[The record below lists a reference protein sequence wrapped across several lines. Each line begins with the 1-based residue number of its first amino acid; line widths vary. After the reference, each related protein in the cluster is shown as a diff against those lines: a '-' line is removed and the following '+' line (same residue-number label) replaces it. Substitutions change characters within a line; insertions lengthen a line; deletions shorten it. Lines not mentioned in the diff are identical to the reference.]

1 MWHKPLTPAQLRE
14 RLTSGCAELGL
25 ALPPE
30 SIDRLLDYIALLDKW
45 NQAYNLTAVRDPGEM
60 VTRHLLDSLAV
71 APHLTGQ
78 RIIDVGTG
86 AGLPG
91 IPLAI
96 LFPERQFVL
105 LDSNGKKTRFLVQAK
120 ASLGLDN
127 VTVIH
132 SRVEEYRPEE
142 PFDTVIARAFAALT
156 DILSLCRHLV
166 AKEGAVL
173 AMKGDASEAGS
184 VPEGFRLA
192 GLIALNVPGLAHEK
206 RHLIRVIHAE

>member
-1 MWHKPLTPAQLRE
+1 MAATPAQQRE
-14 RLTSGCAELGL
+14 RLTSGCAALGL
-25 ALPPE
+25 ALPPA
-30 SIDRLLDYIALLDKW
+30 STDRLLDYIALLAKW

-142 PFDTVIARAFAALT
+142 PFDTVIARPFAALT

-173 AMKGDASEAGS
+173 AMKGDASEAEL

-206 RHLIRVIHAE
+206 RHLIRVIHA

>member
-14 RLTSGCAELGL
+14 RLTSGCTALGL
-25 ALPPE
+25 NLPPP
-30 SIDRLLDYIALLDKW
+30 SIERLLDYIALLDKW

-173 AMKGDASEAGS
+173 AMKGDASEAEL

>member
-1 MWHKPLTPAQLRE
+1 MAQGEVITAHHRE
-14 RLTSGCAELGL
+14 LLASGCRALGL
-25 ALPPE
+25 VVAPQVQQK
-30 SIDRLLDYIALLDKW
+30 LLDYLALLVKW

-60 VTRHLLDSLAV
+60 VTRHLLDSLTV

-91 IPLAI
+91 IPLSL

-127 VTVIH
+127 VTVVH
-132 SRVEEYRPEE
+132 SRVEEYRPSE
-142 PFDTVIARAFAALT
+142 PFDTVIARAFAALA
-156 DILSLCRHLV
+156 DILALCHHLL
-166 AKEGAVL
+166 APSGSIL
-173 AMKGDASEAGS
+173 AMKGGASEAET
-184 VPEGFRLA
+184 VPAGFHLA
-192 GLIALNVPGLAHEK
+192 EIVTLKVPGLTHEQ
-206 RHLIRVIHAE
+206 RHLIRVLHDV

>member
-1 MWHKPLTPAQLRE
+1 MAVNPAQLRE
-14 RLTSGCAELGL
+14 RLTSGCIALGL
-25 ALPPE
+25 AVPPE
-30 SIDRLLDYIALLDKW
+30 AIDRLLDYIALLTKW
-45 NQAYNLTAVRDPGEM
+45 NQAYNLTAVRDPDEM

-96 LFPERQFVL
+96 LFPERHFVL

-127 VTVIH
+127 VTVVH

-156 DILSLCRHLV
+156 DILSLCRHLI
-166 AKEGAVL
+166 ANEGAVL
-173 AMKGDASEAGS
+173 AMKGDAAEAELL
-184 VPEGFRLA
+184 PAGFRLT
-192 GLIALNVPGLAHEK
+192 GVVALTVPGLAHEK
-206 RHLIRVIHAE
+206 RHLIRVVRAE

>member
-14 RLTSGCAELGL
+14 RLTSGCTALGL
-25 ALPPE
+25 ELPPS

-71 APHLTGQ
+71 APHLAGQ

-96 LFPERQFVL
+96 LFPERRFVL

-156 DILSLCRHLV
+156 DILTLCRHLV
-166 AKEGAVL
+166 ADEGAVL
-173 AMKGDASEAGS
+173 AMKGGAAEAEM
-184 VPEGFRLA
+184 VPAGFRVA
-192 GLIALNVPGLAHEK
+192 ELIALNVPGLAHEK
-206 RHLIRVIHAE
+206 RHLIRVTHAE

>member
-1 MWHKPLTPAQLRE
+1 MAATPDQLRE
-14 RLTSGCAELGL
+14 RLDSGCAALGL
-25 ALPPE
+25 QMPPE
-30 SIDRLLDYIALLDKW
+30 SIDRLLDYIALLTKW

-71 APHLTGQ
+71 APHLTGT

-96 LFPERQFVL
+96 LFPDRHFVL

-127 VTVIH
+127 VTVVH
-132 SRVEEYRPEE
+132 SRVEEYRPLE

-156 DILSLCRHLV
+156 EIVSLCEHLI
-166 AKEGAVL
+166 ATGGEVL
-173 AMKGDASEAGS
+173 AMKGSAAEAEA
-184 VPEGFRLA
+184 VPAGFRLA
-192 GLIALNVPGLAHEK
+192 GITPLHVPGLAHEQ
-206 RHLIRVIHAE
+206 RHLIRVIRAE

>member
-1 MWHKPLTPAQLRE
+1 MAATPDQLRE
-14 RLTSGCAELGL
+14 RLDSGCAALGL
-25 ALPPE
+25 QMPPE
-30 SIDRLLDYIALLDKW
+30 SIDRLLDYIALLTKW

-71 APHLTGQ
+71 APHLTGT

-96 LFPERQFVL
+96 LFPDRHFVL

-127 VTVIH
+127 VTVVH
-132 SRVEEYRPEE
+132 SRVEEYRPLE

-156 DILSLCRHLV
+156 EIVSLCEHLI
-166 AKEGAVL
+166 ATGGEVL
-173 AMKGDASEAGS
+173 AMKGSATEAEA
-184 VPEGFRLA
+184 VPA
-192 GLIALNVPGLAHEK
+192 
-206 RHLIRVIHAE
+206 

>member
-14 RLTSGCAELGL
+14 RLTSGCTALGL
-25 ALPPE
+25 DLPPP

-173 AMKGDASEAGS
+173 AMKGDASEAES
-184 VPEGFRLA
+184 VPGGFRLA
-192 GLIALNVPGLAHEK
+192 GLIALNVPGLAHEQ

>member
-1 MWHKPLTPAQLRE
+1 MWHKPLNPAQLRE
-14 RLTSGCAELGL
+14 RLTTGCTALGL
-25 ALPPE
+25 ELPPT
-30 SIDRLLDYIALLDKW
+30 SIDRLLDYIALLAKW
-45 NQAYNLTAVRDPGEM
+45 NQAYNLTAVREPGEM

-96 LFPERQFVL
+96 LFPGRQFVL

-127 VTVIH
+127 VTVVH

-156 DILSLCRHLV
+156 DILSLCRHLI
-166 AKEGAVL
+166 ARGGAVL
-173 AMKGDASEAGS
+173 AMKGDAFEAEL

-192 GLIALNVPGLAHEK
+192 GVVALNVPGLAHEK
-206 RHLIRVIHAE
+206 RHLIRVVHAE

>member
-1 MWHKPLTPAQLRE
+1 MAVNPAQLRD
-14 RLTSGCAELGL
+14 RLTSGCTALGL
-25 ALPPE
+25 TMPPE
-30 SIDRLLDYIALLDKW
+30 SIDRLLDYIALLAKW
-45 NQAYNLTAVRDPGEM
+45 NQAYNLTAVRDPFEM

-71 APHLTGQ
+71 APYLTGQ

-96 LFPERQFVL
+96 LFPGRQFVL

-127 VTVIH
+127 VTVVH
-132 SRVEEYRPEE
+132 SRVEEYRPTE

-156 DILSLCRHLV
+156 DILALCQHLISPV
-166 AKEGAVL
+166 GAVL
-173 AMKGDASEAGS
+173 AMKGDAAEAES
-184 VPEGFRLA
+184 VPVGFRVADLV
-192 GLIALNVPGLAHEK
+192 ALNVPGLAHEK
-206 RHLIRVIHAE
+206 RHLIRVIRAE

>member
-14 RLTSGCAELGL
+14 RLTSGCTALGL
-25 ALPPE
+25 DLPPP

-173 AMKGDASEAGS
+173 AMKGDASEAES
-184 VPEGFRLA
+184 VPGGFRLA